1 MAFLLKNR
9 VVFIHVPKTAG
20 SWVVSCLKELNLIEM
35 KLGPEHADY
44 ERIFNFSGHYLGA
57 YLKKSCLL
65 KCSVDSYLRECRAFA
80 FVREPVSYYESWW
93 RFMQDVDWK
102 RFSKD
107 KNYSRFKLKADLW
120 HPYAQM
126 EPWGALPFNEFI
138 ERLIQES
145 PGFLSN
151 LYEKYIPYDSKVII
165 GKQENLL
172 KDMNRILQEL
182 YGRSYEK
189 EINGVP
195 KVNAS
200 KAPKPEWD
208 PKLKKELVKLE
219 YAAYRRFGYEIPI
232 DSPKM

>member
-93 RFMQDVDWK
+93 RFMQD
-102 RFSKD
+102 
-107 KNYSRFKLKADLW
+107 
-120 HPYAQM
+120 
-126 EPWGALPFNEFI
+126 
-138 ERLIQES
+138 
-145 PGFLSN
+145 
-151 LYEKYIPYDSKVII
+151 
-165 GKQENLL
+165 
-172 KDMNRILQEL
+172 
-182 YGRSYEK
+182 
-189 EINGVP
+189 
-195 KVNAS
+195 
-200 KAPKPEWD
+200 
-208 PKLKKELVKLE
+208 
-219 YAAYRRFGYEIPI
+219 I
-232 DSPKM
+232 D